1 MTLIVGLT
9 GGIASGKSTVSNMFK
24 EKNITVVD
32 ADQIA
37 RDVVEI
43 GEPAYNAII
52 QHFGKEILNN
62 DETINRAKLGS
73 IIFQN
78 EEERKIL
85 NNIVHPEVRKEMMRQ
100 TEIAKENKEE
110 IVVLDI
116 PLLYES
122 NLTHL
127 VHKTLLVYVDE
138 NVQVKRLMERNNY
151 TYEEA
156 KMRMEAQL
164 SLKDKLK
171 LADNVINNNGT
182 IGETEEQLNE
192 LINEWL
198 DK

>member
-43 GEPAYNAII
+43 GEPAYKAIV

>member
-1 MTLIVGLT
+1 MTLIIGLT

-43 GEPAYNAII
+43 GEPAYKEIV

-73 IIFQN
+73 IIFQS

-85 NNIVHPEVRKEMMRQ
+85 NNIVHPEVRKEMMSQ

-164 SLKDKLK
+164 SLEDKLK
-171 LADNVINNNGT
+171 LADHVINNNGT
-182 IGETEEQLNE
+182 IGETEEQLNK

>member
-1 MTLIVGLT
+1 MTLIIGLT

-43 GEPAYNAII
+43 GKTAYKEIV

-73 IIFQN
+73 IIFQS

-85 NNIVHPEVRKEMMRQ
+85 NNIVHPEVRKEMMSQ

-164 SLKDKLK
+164 SLEDKLK
-171 LADNVINNNGT
+171 LADHVINNNGT
-182 IGETEEQLNE
+182 IGETEEQLNK

>member
-1 MTLIVGLT
+1 MTLIIGLT

-43 GEPAYNAII
+43 GKTAYKEIV

-73 IIFQN
+73 IIFQS

-85 NNIVHPEVRKEMMRQ
+85 NNIVHPEVRKEMMSQ

-164 SLKDKLK
+164 SLEDKLK
-171 LADNVINNNGT
+171 LVDHVINNNGT
-182 IGETEEQLNE
+182 IGETEEQLNK

>member
-43 GEPAYNAII
+43 GEPAYKEIV

-110 IVVLDI
+110 IVILDI

-138 NVQVKRLMERNNY
+138 NVQMKRLMERNNY

-182 IGETEEQLNE
+182 IGETAEQLNK

-198 DK
+198 RK

>member
-1 MTLIVGLT
+1 MTLIIGLT

-43 GEPAYNAII
+43 GKTAYKEIV

-73 IIFQN
+73 IIFQS

-164 SLKDKLK
+164 SLEDKLK
-171 LADNVINNNGT
+171 LADHVINNNGT
-182 IGETEEQLNE
+182 IGETEEQLNK